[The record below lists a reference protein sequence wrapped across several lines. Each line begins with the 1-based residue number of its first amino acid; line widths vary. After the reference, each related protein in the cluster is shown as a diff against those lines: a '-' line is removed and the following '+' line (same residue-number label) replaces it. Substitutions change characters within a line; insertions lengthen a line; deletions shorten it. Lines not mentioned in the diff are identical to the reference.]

1 MRGVKTRASG
11 RWKKV
16 ALSIALLL
24 VLGIFLNSVNNVYK
38 KKKGAEDLLVR
49 MQGEIKTLEDREV
62 FLAKSLDRLSTV
74 EGMKFEIRKKLN
86 VAEVGESVAIIVAQ
100 EEADRATPDKLS
112 AWQQIKKFWKGLF
125 ERK

>member
-16 ALSIALLL
+16 AFSVVLLL

-49 MQGEIKTLEDREV
+49 MQGEIQTLEDREA

-100 EEADRATPDKLS
+100 EEADRTTPDKLS
-112 AWQQIKKFWKGLF
+112 AWQQIKLF
-125 ERK
+125 FIKLFD

>member
-1 MRGVKTRASG
+1 MRGVKTRTSG
-11 RWKKV
+11 RWKRLLIFS
-16 ALSIALLL
+16 ALALLL
-24 VLGIFLNSVNNVYK
+24 IVFLNSVNNVYK

-49 MQGEIKTLEDREV
+49 MQGELQTLEDREA

-100 EEADRATPDKLS
+100 EEVDRTTPDQLS
-112 AWQQIKKFWKGLF
+112 AWQQIKLF
-125 ERK
+125 FTKLFD